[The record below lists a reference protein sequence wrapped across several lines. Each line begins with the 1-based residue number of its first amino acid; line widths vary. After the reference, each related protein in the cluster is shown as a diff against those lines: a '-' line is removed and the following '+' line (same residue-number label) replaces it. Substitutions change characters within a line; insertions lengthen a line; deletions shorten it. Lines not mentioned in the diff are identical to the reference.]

1 MSLYTYNSKGQEIS
15 KIEYNEGKWAYKN
28 LTSFDGNIKTTLVIY
43 NEEGKE
49 IKEQEIKE
57 KFHPIKR
64 TLLQI
69 DQNITLNPF

>member
-1 MSLYTYNSKGQEIS
+1 MYLYRYNSNGQETS
-15 KIEYNEGKWAYKN
+15 KIEYNEGQWAYKN
-28 LTSFDGNIKTTLVIY
+28 LISYDGNIKTTLVIH